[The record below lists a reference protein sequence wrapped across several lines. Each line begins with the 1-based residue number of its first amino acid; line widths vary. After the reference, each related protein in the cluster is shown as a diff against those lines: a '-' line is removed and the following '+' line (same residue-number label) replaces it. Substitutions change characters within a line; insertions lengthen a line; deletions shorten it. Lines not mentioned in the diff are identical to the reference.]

1 MFCGSSVLVQIRL
14 MYLLWL
20 QDWLD
25 MDIWGDGGGD
35 EVVVS
40 MYTDVKS
47 VLCGRL
53 LKTIRLVRS

>member
-1 MFCGSSVLVQIRL
+1 